1 MGMAQ
6 ILQLRSLDDE
16 RLDVF
21 ARLTEHQL
29 KNSLDVERGVLVAES
44 RLVVEV
50 ALRRGVRPRA
60 FLVDERDLDAS
71 EDLLALAGDDVP
83 AFVLPHEQME
93 RLTGFR
99 LTRGLLC
106 AMERPRALS
115 VGEVLDD
122 ARHVAVVEDLVDVS
136 NVGALFRSAAALGAD
151 AVILSPCCADPL
163 CRRSV
168 RVSMGTVFQVPW
180 ARADKDDWPHA
191 TFDLLRERDFSVLA
205 MALEPDAMP
214 IDDPSLLSVERRAL
228 VFGSEGFG
236 LSHEAL
242 DACDRSVIIPMSHG
256 VDSLNVAASSAV
268 AFWQL
273 FR

>member
-106 AMERPRALS
+106 AMERPRVLS

-151 AVILSPCCADPL
+151 AVILSPRCADPL

-180 ARADKDDWPHA
+180 ARADKDDWPRA
-191 TFDLLRERDFSVLA
+191 TFDLLRERGFSVLA

-214 IDDPSLLSVERRAL
+214 IDDPSLLTTEKRAL